1 MNRWI
6 RLAAVTGLGLGLNA
20 AALASQ
26 DEGSKYVNI
35 QGQGIFLDDGHNAD
49 DDAGFAL
56 SLGRAMSEKWTIE
69 AMLTTSDHGVAVG
82 QQLQTS
88 SVGISALR
96 MWYPEAR
103 INPFVRVGLGVL
115 NAHTRVTSSQR
126 TMFANYGV
134 GFLGDLSH
142 NTATGTSLKLRG
154 EVYARKGLGAI
165 LTARDPV
172 DYVIG
177 LGLQYNWGGKI
188 VIPPPPDSDGD
199 GVPDNMDKCPGT
211 APGTAVD
218 ANGCDLKKDSDGD
231 GVLDDADKC
240 PDTPAGTKVDA
251 VGCELD
257 SDGDGVGDGKDQC
270 PNTPAG
276 AKVDANG
283 CELDS
288 DGDGVVDSKDQCPD
302 TPKGDRVDMFGCSFK
317 KEIKLPGV
325 EFDTAKADLRPESY
339 PILDGAAEV
348 LKRYPELKIEVAGHT
363 DAQGSDA
370 YNLDL
375 SKRRAATVM
384 KYLQDKG
391 VSNAVTSRG
400 YGERQPVA
408 SNKTAE
414 GMQQNRRVVLRVLN

>member
-1 MNRWI
+1 MNEWKKI
-6 RLAAVTGLGLGLNA
+6 AAITSLGLVLNSGA
-20 AALASQ
+20 MASQ

-35 QGQGIFLDDGHNAD
+35 MAQGIFLDDGHNAD

-56 SLGRAMSEKWTIE
+56 SMGRAMSEKWSIE
-69 AMLTTSDHGVAVG
+69 VMFAASDHDVAVG

-88 SVGISALR
+88 TVGINALR
-96 MWYPEAR
+96 MFYPEAR
-103 INPFVRVGLGVL
+103 INPFIRLGLGVL
-115 NAHTRVTSSQR
+115 NADTRVTSNQR
-126 TMFANYGV
+126 TLYGNYGI
-134 GFLGDLSH
+134 GILGDISR
-142 NTATGTSLKLRG
+142 NTQTGTSLKLRA
-154 EVYARKGLGAI
+154 EIYARKGLGDVLA
-165 LTARDPV
+165 ASDPV
-172 DYVIG
+172 DYVVG

-211 APGTAVD
+211 PAGIAVD
-218 ANGCDLKKDSDGD
+218 ANGCEIKKDSDGD

-251 VGCELD
+251 MGCELD
-257 SDGDGVGDGKDQC
+257 DDGDGVANSKDQC
-270 PNTPAG
+270 PNTAAG

-288 DGDGVVDSKDQCPD
+288 DGDGVADSKDQCPD

-325 EFDTAKADLRPESY
+325 VFDTASADLRPESY

-363 DAQGSDA
+363 DARSSDA

-384 KYLQDKG
+384 KYLADKG
-391 VSNAVTSRG
+391 VANGLTSRG

-408 SNKTAE
+408 SNKTDE

>member
-1 MNRWI
+1 MNRWT
-6 RLAAVTGLGLGLNA
+6 RMAAVAGLGLALSTAG
-20 AALASQ
+20 LASQ
-26 DEGSKYVNI
+26 DEGSKYINI
-35 QGQGIFLDDGHNAD
+35 QGLGVVLDDGHNAD

-56 SLGRAMSEKWTIE
+56 SMGRAMSEKWTIE
-69 AMLTTSDHGVAVG
+69 AMLAASDHGVAVG

-88 SVGISALR
+88 TFGLNALR
-96 MWYPEAR
+96 MFYPDAR
-103 INPFVRVGLGVL
+103 INPFVRLGLGL
-115 NAHTRVTSSQR
+115 LTADTRVSSSQK
-126 TMFANYGV
+126 TLYANYGV
-134 GFLGDLSH
+134 GFLGDISRD
-142 NTATGTSLKLRG
+142 TAKGTSLKLRG
-154 EVYARKGLGAI
+154 EVYARKALGDVLAAQ
-165 LTARDPV
+165 TPV

-177 LGLQYNWGGKI
+177 LGLQYNWGGKV

-211 APGTAVD
+211 APGTEVD
-218 ANGCDLKKDSDGD
+218 ANGCEVIKDADGD
-231 GVLDDADKC
+231 GVLDNADKC
-240 PDTPAGTKVDA
+240 PGTPAGAKVDA
-251 VGCELD
+251 VGCEID
-257 SDGDGVGDGKDQC
+257 SDGDGVVDGKDQC

-325 EFDTAKADLRPESY
+325 VFDTASADLRPESY

-363 DAQGSDA
+363 DARSSDA

-384 KYLQDKG
+384 KYLADKG
-391 VSNAVTSRG
+391 VTNGLTSRG

-408 SNKTAE
+408 SNKTEE